1 MKPRRVAAPPEVSVI
16 VPARNEERC
25 LGTCLASLAAQ
36 DGVSAEIIVADDG
49 STDRTREI
57 AEALDGVKVIAPDP
71 LPAGWGG
78 KSNACASAAR
88 EAEGDWLLFT
98 DADTVHAPGS
108 LRAAVGEA
116 QHFDAAMLSYSPLQ
130 RLSGLAQHAVM
141 PVIFAELARRYRPK
155 DVCDPNSA
163 AAAANGQ
170 YLLVRRDAYE
180 AVGGHAAVAKCLLED
195 VEFARLLK
203 RAGYP
208 IRFRA
213 SDSVTTH
220 MYATWRDLRDGW
232 TRNLALLF
240 PHTLALAIWRKLEFL
255 AIVAATVAPFWLLRR
270 SGIAAAIGVIA
281 LLLWANFFARIA
293 RAHFGWRSSVVA
305 IFGLPIFAYLLARSF
320 IYYRFR
326 HAVTWKGRSYAAS
339 AGGAEGH
346 SWST

>member
-1 MKPRRVAAPPEVSVI
+1 MI

-25 LGTCLASLAAQ
+25 LGACLESLLGQA
-36 DGVSAEIIVADDG
+36 GVSFEVIVADDG
-49 STDRTREI
+49 STDRTRAI
-57 AEALDGVKVIAPDP
+57 AESYDGVRVITPEP
-71 LPAGWGG
+71 LPEGWGG

-88 EAEGDWLLFT
+88 LAEGEWLLFT
-98 DADTVHAPGS
+98 DADTVHVSGS
-108 LRAAVGEA
+108 LRAALDEA
-116 QHFDAAMLSYSPLQ
+116 KQAGASMLSYSPRQ
-130 RLSGLAQHAVM
+130 RVTGLAQHAVM
-141 PVIFAELARRYRPK
+141 PVIFAELARRYRPQE
-155 DVCDPNSA
+155 VCDPKSPT
-163 AAAANGQ
+163 AAANGQ

-195 VEFARLLK
+195 VEFARLVK

-240 PHTLALAIWRKLEFL
+240 PHTAALATLRALEFL
-255 AIVAATVAPFWLLRR
+255 AIVAFTVAIFVVHPRWPKLDLP
-270 SGIAAAIGVIA
+270 IVVAA
-281 LLLWANFFARIA
+281 LLLWRNFLVRIV
-293 RAHFGWRSSVVA
+293 RAHFDWKSDLLA

-320 IYYRFR
+320 IYYKFR
-326 HAVTWKGRSYAAS
+326 QAVTWKGRSYAP
-339 AGGAEGH
+339 AGAKER